1 MNKINSELLE
11 LGMKFSAPVFFDDG
25 KHMFLAEKKPIR
37 KFHLETLQRW
47 HIPYVVTYG
56 KLLPKASIDLDELL
70 GSPEELE
77 ELETEETTS
86 SGAFAVPHN
95 NNDDL
100 SETYVGPID
109 ENPLFISYCELIS
122 AMGMII
128 ESIRADSSADIV
140 QYVES
145 LSEQLYSL
153 IEKNASFVTGF
164 LLMGEVKKHDF
175 AQAAVDSAILT
186 YLISKK
192 MGISPKKIKLYVT
205 GALVHDIGMFIMPE
219 ELIKK
224 KASLIP
230 EEFSKLKMHTIEGA
244 RMAGSLLHCPSEV
257 TDMISQHHE
266 HWNGEGY
273 PRGLKQDE
281 ISTGAAILA
290 VTDAFEAMITEK
302 AYRTSML
309 GYEAMKILISDN
321 GRHFSPEVVRAFIQC
336 MGVYPIGSLVLLS
349 DSSIGRVVQG
359 NDSSPLR
366 PDIRILI
373 SAEGEK
379 FQNNTGPVL
388 KLENMRKLFIVRAL
402 DAKDLHGKL
411 E

>member
-1 MNKINSELLE
+1 
-11 LGMKFSAPVFFDDG
+11 
-25 KHMFLAEKKPIR
+25 
-37 KFHLETLQRW
+37 
-47 HIPYVVTYG
+47 
-56 KLLPKASIDLDELL
+56 
-70 GSPEELE
+70 
-77 ELETEETTS
+77 
-86 SGAFAVPHN
+86 
-95 NNDDL
+95 
-100 SETYVGPID
+100 
-109 ENPLFISYCELIS
+109 
-122 AMGMII
+122 
-128 ESIRADSSADIV
+128 
-140 QYVES
+140 
-145 LSEQLYSL
+145 
-153 IEKNASFVTGF
+153 
-164 LLMGEVKKHDF
+164 MGEVKKHDF

-219 ELIKK
+219 TLIKK

-379 FQNNTGPVL
+379 FQNNTGPIL

>member
-1 MNKINSELLE
+1 MNKINSDLLE

-25 KHMFLAEKKPIR
+25 KYMFLAEKKPIR

-47 HIPYVVTYG
+47 NIPYVVTYG
-56 KLLPKASIDLDELL
+56 HLLPKASIDLDELL
-70 GSPEELE
+70 GAPEEIE

-86 SGAFAVPHN
+86 SGAYAVPRE
-95 NNDDL
+95 ND
-100 SETYVGPID
+100 SELTDEYVGRID

-128 ESIRADSSADIV
+128 ESIRAGAASDIV
-140 QYVES
+140 SYIES
-145 LSEQLYSL
+145 LSNQLYSL
-153 IEKNASFVTGF
+153 IEKNATFVTGF
-164 LLMGEVKKHDF
+164 LLMGEAKKHDF

-192 MGISPKKIKLYVT
+192 LGISPKKIKLYVT
-205 GALVHDIGMFIMPE
+205 GALVHDIGMFILPE
-219 ELIKK
+219 
-224 KASLIP
+224 SLISKKTSLLS

-244 RMAGSLLHCPSEV
+244 HMAGSLLHCPAEV
-257 TDMISQHHE
+257 TDMITQHHE
-266 HWNGEGY
+266 HWDGNGY
-273 PRGLKQDE
+273 PRGLKGDE

-290 VTDAFEAMITEK
+290 VTDAFEAMVTEK

-309 GYEAMKILISDN
+309 GYEAMRVLISDN
-321 GRHFSPEVVRAFIQC
+321 CHHFSPEVVRAFIQC

-349 DSSIGRVVQG
+349 DASIGRVVQG

-366 PDIRILI
+366 PDIRILM
-373 SAEGEK
+373 SETGK
-379 FQNNTGPVL
+379 KYPNNTGPVV
-388 KLENMRKLFIVRAL
+388 KLEGMRKLFIVRAL

>member
-1 MNKINSELLE
+1 M
-11 LGMKFSAPVFFDDG
+11 
-25 KHMFLAEKKPIR
+25 
-37 KFHLETLQRW
+37 QRW
-47 HIPYVVTYG
+47 NIPYVVTYG

-77 ELETEETTS
+77 ELETEETRS
-86 SGAFAVPHN
+86 SGAFAVPH
-95 NNDDL
+95 DDESAL
-100 SETYVGPID
+100 SDAYVGPID
-109 ENPLFISYCELIS
+109 ENPLFISYFELIS

-192 MGISPKKIKLYVT
+192 LGISPKKTKLYVT
-205 GALVHDIGMFIMPE
+205 GALVHDIGMFILPDS
-219 ELIKK
+219 LITK
-224 KASLIP
+224 KASLLP

-244 RMAGSLLHCPSEV
+244 RMASSLLHCPSEI

-273 PRGLKQDE
+273 PRGLKQEE
-281 ISTGAAILA
+281 ISIGAAILA

-309 GYEAMKILISDN
+309 GYEAMKVLISDN
-321 GRHFSPEVVRAFIQC
+321 GRHFSPEIVRAFIQC

-359 NDSSPLR
+359 NDTSPLR
-366 PDIRILI
+366 PDIRILV

-379 FQNNTGPVL
+379 FQNNTGPVI